1 VAFVDDQSSWR
12 EQRREAAAAQAEALD
27 RRKAAET
34 ERARALLTDFIQ
46 KLQAAGV
53 EPQPLRAP
61 VVGSGTS
68 YKTGLTGWYLR
79 RNKSL
84 GIDTDGNF
92 YILGAQPSLKSLLFG
107 VQVLPSDPPIIIGQG
122 ARDGES
128 LPLKELLQHHLE
140 EHNR

>member
-1 VAFVDDQSSWR
+1 VDDQSSWR
-12 EQRREAAAAQAEALD
+12 EQRREAAAAHAEALD

-34 ERARALLTDFIQ
+34 EQARALLAGFIE
-46 KLQAAGV
+46 KLQAAGI

-68 YKTGLTGWYLR
+68 YRTGITGWYLR

-84 GIDTDGNF
+84 GLDTEGNF
-92 YILGAQPSLKSLLFG
+92 YILGVQAGLKPRLLG
-107 VQVLPSDPPIIIGQG
+107 VRVLPSEPPLIVGLG

-128 LPLKELLQHHLE
+128 LPLKELLGLRLGE
-140 EHNR
+140 LGL

>member
-1 VAFVDDQSSWR
+1 MDDQASWR
-12 EQRREAAAAQAEALD
+12 EQRREAAAAHAEALD

-34 ERARALLTDFIQ
+34 QQARELLAGFIE
-46 KLQAAGV
+46 KLRAAGV

-68 YKTGLTGWYLR
+68 YRTGITGWYLR

-84 GIDTDGNF
+84 GLDTGGNF
-92 YILGAQPSLKSLLFG
+92 YILGVQPGVKARVFG
-107 VQVLPSDPPIIIGQG
+107 VRVLPSEPPLIIGLG

-128 LPLKELLQHHLE
+128 LPLKELLRLRLE
-140 EHNR
+140 ELGL

>member
-1 VAFVDDQSSWR
+1 VDDQASWR
-12 EQRREAAAAQAEALD
+12 EQRREAAASHAAALD

-34 ERARALLTDFIQ
+34 EQARVLLASFIQ

-68 YKTGLTGWYLR
+68 YRTGITGWYLR

-84 GIDTDGNF
+84 GVDTDGNF
-92 YILGAQPSLKSLLFG
+92 YILGVQPSLKSVLLG
-107 VQVLPSDPPIIIGQG
+107 VQVLPSDPPLIIGQG

-128 LPLKELLQHHLE
+128 IPLKQLLQ
-140 EHNR
+140 NRLSEL

>member
-1 VAFVDDQSSWR
+1 MDDQASWR
-12 EQRREAAAAQAEALD
+12 EQRREAAAAHAEALD

-34 ERARALLTDFIQ
+34 QQARELLAGFIE
-46 KLQAAGV
+46 KLRAAGV

-68 YKTGLTGWYLR
+68 YRTGITGWYLR

-84 GIDTDGNF
+84 GLDTEGNF
-92 YILGAQPSLKSLLFG
+92 YILGVQPGLKARVLG
-107 VQVLPSDPPIIIGQG
+107 VQVLPSEPPLIIGLG

-128 LPLKELLQHHLE
+128 LPLKELLRLRLE
-140 EHNR
+140 ELGL